1 MKENCFEPLDLDVV
15 NDLENIM
22 RMKVI
27 GNLDLILTHVKHVGA
42 GSGRRGLR
50 Y

>member
-15 NDLENIM
+15 NDLKNIM

-27 GNLDLILTHVKHVGA
+27 GNLDLILTQNMLVQWYYLHVE
-42 GSGRRGLR
+42 
-50 Y
+50 

>member
-1 MKENCFEPLDLDVV
+1 MKENCFETLDLDVV

-27 GNLDLILTHVKHVGA
+27 GNLDLILTQNMLVQWYY
-42 GSGRRGLR
+42 L
-50 Y
+50 YM

>member
-1 MKENCFEPLDLDVV
+1 MTENCFEPLDLDVV

-27 GNLDLILTHVKHVGA
+27 GNLDLISTQNMLVQWYY
-42 GSGRRGLR
+42 L
-50 Y
+50 YM